1 VKESLGH
8 YQRIGDHRFI
18 NVTLGYLGLNAID
31 RGTASAGDGPGL
43 NVSAMVASI
52 QRDQTAGQ
60 TLELE
65 QQARS
70 GEPASS
76 RVEP

>member
-1 VKESLGH
+1 VP
-8 YQRIGDHRFI
+8 
-18 NVTLGYLGLNAID
+18 
-31 RGTASAGDGPGL
+31 SAGEGLGL
-43 NVSAMVASI
+43 NVSAKVASI
-52 QRDQTAGQ
+52 QRHQTAGQ

-70 GEPASS
+70 GERASS

>member
-1 VKESLGH
+1 MRSKVEPT
-8 YQRIGDHRFI
+8 RTP
-18 NVTLGYLGLNAID
+18 TLNLGL
-31 RGTASAGDGPGL
+31 RVSGQPVSASGVGGPGL
-43 NVSAMVASI
+43 NDSAKVASI